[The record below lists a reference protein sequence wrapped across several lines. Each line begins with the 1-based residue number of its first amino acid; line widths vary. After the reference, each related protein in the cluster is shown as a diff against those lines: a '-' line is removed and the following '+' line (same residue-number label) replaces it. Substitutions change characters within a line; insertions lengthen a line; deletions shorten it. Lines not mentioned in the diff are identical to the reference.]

1 MIEKDTNVEKDYA
14 PLAEKTEAT
23 KSSPPQKSLPI
34 VQGLLLVGASILI
47 FFGYKYLTYYFG
59 LQQDL
64 ITTNPKLMAG
74 MIVLIVIGTV
84 WYLWWLETEKKKKN
98 VRPKAEHGSAKKG
111 NLADAQKISSTEPLR
126 DIILSKN
133 IRLDMN
139 TRNTNL
145 NDNVLVIG
153 DSGSWKTMSYVK
165 PNILQMHSNYMVI
178 DPKGGVVE
186 EVGNALK
193 EGGYDIRYL
202 NLVNMDQ
209 SMGYNPFHYFEK
221 PEDVQVF
228 VNSLITNTNGKEK
241 TGGDPFFEK
250 AETTLI
256 TALCFYVQHVFSGM
270 PEKNFNTVM
279 ELLLIAEAKEEE
291 GADTFKSPLDL
302 LFDQLEEE
310 IKIREKNKDPWE
322 SYQFGQ
328 LAVSNYKL
336 FKMSAGKTAKS
347 ILVSVGVRLSI
358 FNLPGLKRILEKDE
372 LHLERL
378 GTPMIKSKKHPED
391 QTKDL
396 SRKSWEKLTKR
407 NYEELD
413 QSQLRKTAL
422 FIIISDSDRTFS
434 FMSSIILQQIYDQL
448 YRAADARK
456 DKALPIHARII
467 NDEFT
472 TTGKQLDIDIKAAT
486 IRSRNISASF
496 IVQGL
501 SQLKEVYD
509 KKWEAIF
516 ENCSTT
522 LFLGGKGPTTTE
534 TLSKL
539 IGNET
544 VIYKSATISK
554 GRGGGYSTTDQI
566 YQRPLYGQDE
576 INRIPTNHCLIHIRG
591 HQIYEDEK
599 YNLFDHPNID
609 NTVHS
614 DEANRFDIAIYKKF
628 MNDLEIERTMNV
640 EHFTSESSKYE
651 EGFIDGTLYEAATS
665 FWAFSDQLEDVVA
678 DYLTNIEKKKEEE
691 LIEQFSD

>member
-1 MIEKDTNVEKDYA
+1 M
-14 PLAEKTEAT
+14 L
-23 KSSPPQKSLPI
+23 
-34 VQGLLLVGASILI
+34 
-47 FFGYKYLTYYFG
+47 
-59 LQQDL
+59 
-64 ITTNPKLMAG
+64 
-74 MIVLIVIGTV
+74 
-84 WYLWWLETEKKKKN
+84 
-98 VRPKAEHGSAKKG
+98 
-111 NLADAQKISSTEPLR
+111 
-126 DIILSKN
+126 
-133 IRLDMN
+133 
-139 TRNTNL
+139 
-145 NDNVLVIG
+145 
-153 DSGSWKTMSYVK
+153 
-165 PNILQMHSNYMVI
+165 
-178 DPKGGVVE
+178 
-186 EVGNALK
+186 
-193 EGGYDIRYL
+193 
-202 NLVNMDQ
+202 
-209 SMGYNPFHYFEK
+209 
-221 PEDVQVF
+221 
-228 VNSLITNTNGKEK
+228 
-241 TGGDPFFEK
+241 
-250 AETTLI
+250 
-256 TALCFYVQHVFSGM
+256 
-270 PEKNFNTVM
+270 
-279 ELLLIAEAKEEE
+279 
-291 GADTFKSPLDL
+291 
-302 LFDQLEEE
+302 
-310 IKIREKNKDPWE
+310 
-322 SYQFGQ
+322 
-328 LAVSNYKL
+328 
-336 FKMSAGKTAKS
+336 
-347 ILVSVGVRLSI
+347 
-358 FNLPGLKRILEKDE
+358 
-372 LHLERL
+372 
-378 GTPMIKSKKHPED
+378 KHPED

-396 SRKSWEKLTKR
+396 SRASWEKLTGKE
-407 NYEELD
+407 YEELD
-413 QSQLRKTAL
+413 QKQLRKTAL

-651 EGFIDGTLYEAATS
+651 EGFIDGSLYEAATP